1 MSGEPSMS
9 PLALAHGHVAAREP
23 LAPEHPHAG
32 YALEVRDLT
41 AGYDGAPP
49 AIEGITLRVPIGEL
63 MGLIGPNGAGKS
75 TLFKAIMGLLRPTSG
90 EVLAFG
96 RPVRE
101 ARAEIAYMPQIEEV
115 DWAFPVSV
123 FDVVVMGR
131 YRGFRPFARWSR
143 EDREAAMTAIERVG
157 LTAFAGRQAGALS
170 GGQRRRVLM
179 ARSIA
184 RGARLLLLDEPFAGL
199 DAAVQ
204 HDLLE
209 ILDGLANEG
218 RSVLLATHDLSCVA
232 SSCDEAACL
241 NRRIIAAGPAAE
253 VLTERV
259 LTETFQRHL
268 LTIPTAGDLLRVATD
283 EHAPTSRV
291 ASEGDQP

>member
-1 MSGEPSMS
+1 MTSDASASAPVS
-9 PLALAHGHVAAREP
+9 GHVPARER
-23 LAPEHPHAG
+23 LAAEHPHG
-32 YALEVRDLT
+32 SYALEVRGLT

-49 AIEGITLRVPIGEL
+49 AIEDITFRVPTGEL

-75 TLFKAIMGLLRPTSG
+75 TLFKSIMGLMQPTRG

-101 ARAEIAYMPQIEEV
+101 ARADIAYMPQIEEV
-115 DWAFPVSV
+115 DWEFPVSV

-131 YRGFRPFARWSR
+131 YYGFRPFARWTR
-143 EDREAAMTAIERVG
+143 EDREAAMDAIERVG
-157 LTAFAGRQAGALS
+157 LGAFTHRQASALS

-218 RSVLLATHDLSCVA
+218 RSVLVATHDLSCVA

-241 NRRIIAAGPAAE
+241 NRRIIAAGPTSE
-253 VLTERV
+253 VLTESV

-268 LTIPTAGDLLRVATD
+268 LTIPTVGEALRVASD
-283 EHAPTSRV
+283 EHGVRGGV
-291 ASEGDQP
+291 Q

>member
-1 MSGEPSMS
+1 MARDTSTPPQTAGH
-9 PLALAHGHVAAREP
+9 AHVPAREP
-23 LAPEHPHAG
+23 LAPEHAHAG
-32 YALEVRDLT
+32 YALEVRNLT

-49 AIEGITLRVPIGEL
+49 AIEGISFRVPTGEL

-75 TLFKAIMGLLRPTSG
+75 TLFKSIMGLMKPTHG

-96 RPVRE
+96 RPVAE
-101 ARAEIAYMPQIEEV
+101 ARADIAYMPQIEEV

-131 YRGFRPFARWSR
+131 YMGFRPFARWSR
-143 EDREAAMTAIERVG
+143 EDREAAMAAIERVG
-157 LTAFAGRQAGALS
+157 LAPFAHRQAGALS

-209 ILDGLANEG
+209 ILDGLASEG
-218 RSVLLATHDLSCVA
+218 QSVLVATHDLSCVA
-232 SSCDEAACL
+232 SSCDEAVCL
-241 NRRIIAAGPAAE
+241 NRRIVAAGPTSE

-259 LTETFQRHL
+259 LSETFQRHL
-268 LTIPTAGDLLRVATD
+268 LTIPTVGELLRVATD
-283 EHAPTSRV
+283 EHLPDG
-291 ASEGDQP
+291 EGRHA

>member
-1 MSGEPSMS
+1 MARDTSM
-9 PLALAHGHVAAREP
+9 PPRTAAHVPAREP
-23 LAPEHPHAG
+23 LAPEHPHIS
-32 YALEVRDLT
+32 YALEVRGLT

-49 AIEGITLRVPIGEL
+49 AIEDITFRVPTGEL

-75 TLFKAIMGLLRPTSG
+75 TLFKSIMGLLQPRRG

-96 RPVRE
+96 KPVRE
-101 ARAEIAYMPQIEEV
+101 ARADIAYMPQIEEV
-115 DWAFPVSV
+115 DWDFPASV

-131 YRGFRPFARWSR
+131 YFGFRPFARWTR
-143 EDREAAMTAIERVG
+143 EDREAAMAAIERVG
-157 LTAFAGRQAGALS
+157 LAPFATRQAGQLS

-209 ILDGLANEG
+209 ILDALASEG
-218 RSVLLATHDLSCVA
+218 RSVLVATHDLSCVA
-232 SSCDEAACL
+232 ASCDEAACL
-241 NRRIIAAGPAAE
+241 NRRIIAAGPTAE

-268 LTIPTAGDLLRVATD
+268 LTIPTIGDLLRVATD
-283 EHAPTSRV
+283 EHVGSR
-291 ASEGDQP
+291 AHDEEPS

>member
-1 MSGEPSMS
+1 MARDPSTLS
-9 PLALAHGHVAAREP
+9 SAIGQAHVPAREP
-23 LAPEHPHAG
+23 LAPEHAHAS
-32 YALEVRDLT
+32 YALEVRGLT

-49 AIEGITLRVPIGEL
+49 AIEDISFRVPTGEL

-75 TLFKAIMGLLRPTSG
+75 TLFKAIMGLMRPARG

-101 ARAEIAYMPQIEEV
+101 ARGDIAYMPQIEEV
-115 DWAFPVSV
+115 DWSFPVSV
-123 FDVVVMGR
+123 FDVVIMGR
-131 YRGFRPFARWSR
+131 YAGFRPFGRWTAA
-143 EDREAAMTAIERVG
+143 DRVAALEAIDRVG
-157 LTAFAGRQAGALS
+157 LGAFIHRQTGALS

-218 RSVLLATHDLSCVA
+218 RSVLIATHDLSCVA

-241 NRRIIAAGPAAE
+241 NRRIIAAGPTAE
-253 VLTERV
+253 VLTEQV

-268 LTIPTAGDLLRVATD
+268 LTIPTAGEALRVVED
-283 EHAPTSRV
+283 EHVPSR
-291 ASEGDQP
+291 GRGNP

>member
-1 MSGEPSMS
+1 MSWDASTP
-9 PLALAHGHVAAREP
+9 PLVVGRSHVPARQRLAAQ
-23 LAPEHPHAG
+23 HPHAG

-49 AIEGITLRVPIGEL
+49 AIEGITFRVPSGEL

-75 TLFKAIMGLLRPTSG
+75 TLFKAIMGLLRPTRG

-96 RPVRE
+96 RPVHE

-115 DWAFPVSV
+115 EWGFPVSV

-131 YRGFRPFARWSR
+131 YTGFRPFGRWSR
-143 EDREAAMTAIERVG
+143 EDRAAAMAAIERVG
-157 LTAFAGRQAGALS
+157 LAPFAQRQAGALS

-241 NRRIIAAGPAAE
+241 NRRIIAAGPTAE

-283 EHAPTSRV
+283 EHIPTSGV
-291 ASEGDQP
+291 VSEGDQL

>member
-1 MSGEPSMS
+1 MARDTSTHAEDTAP
-9 PLALAHGHVAAREP
+9 AARRHVPAREP
-23 LAPEHPHAG
+23 LAAAHPHAG

-41 AGYDGAPP
+41 AGYEGAPP
-49 AIEGITLRVPIGEL
+49 AIEDITFRVPTGEL

-75 TLFKAIMGLLRPTSG
+75 TLFKAIMGLITPVRG
-90 EVLAFG
+90 EALAFG

-101 ARAEIAYMPQIEEV
+101 ARSDIAYMPQIEEV
-115 DWAFPVSV
+115 DWDFPVSV
-123 FDVVVMGR
+123 FDVVLMGR
-131 YRGFRPFARWSR
+131 YQGFRPFGRWTR
-143 EDREAAMTAIERVG
+143 QDREAAMTAIERVG
-157 LTAFAGRQAGALS
+157 LGPVAQRQAGQLS

-209 ILDGLANEG
+209 ILDSLAAEG

-232 SSCDEAACL
+232 TSCDEAACL
-241 NRRIIAAGPAAE
+241 NRRIIAAGPTSE

-268 LTIPTAGDLLRVATD
+268 LTIPTVGEALRVVSD
-283 EHAPTSRV
+283 EHLG
-291 ASEGDQP
+291 SEQEPGR

>member
-1 MSGEPSMS
+1 MSREPSV
-9 PLALAHGHVAAREP
+9 PLLSLAGEHVPARERLAAR
-23 LAPEHPHAG
+23 HPHAG

-41 AGYDGAPP
+41 AGYDGEPP
-49 AIEGITLRVPIGEL
+49 AIEGITFRVPIGEL

-75 TLFKAIMGLLRPTSG
+75 TLFKAIMGLIHPTSG

-101 ARAEIAYMPQIEEV
+101 ERAEIAYMPQIEEV

-143 EDREAAMTAIERVG
+143 EDREVAMAAIERVG
-157 LTAFAGRQAGALS
+157 LAPFARRQAGALS

-204 HDLLE
+204 HDLLA
-209 ILDGLANEG
+209 ILDGLASEG
-218 RSVLLATHDLSCVA
+218 RSVLVATHDLSCVA

-241 NRRIIAAGPAAE
+241 NRRIIAAGPTAE

-259 LTETFQRHL
+259 LTETFQRHF
-268 LTIPTAGDLLRVATD
+268 LTIPTVGDLLRVATD
-283 EHAPTSRV
+283 EHMPARESK
-291 ASEGDQP
+291 SGEGPR

>member
-1 MSGEPSMS
+1 
-9 PLALAHGHVAAREP
+9 HVPAREP
-23 LAPEHPHAG
+23 LAPEHPHSG

-49 AIEGITLRVPIGEL
+49 AIEGITFSVPTGEL

-75 TLFKAIMGLLRPTSG
+75 TLFKSIMGLMKPTRG

-101 ARAEIAYMPQIEEV
+101 ARADIAYMPQIEEV

-123 FDVVVMGR
+123 FDVVLMGR
-131 YRGFRPFARWSR
+131 YTGFRPFARWTH
-143 EDREAAMTAIERVG
+143 EDREAAMAAIERVG
-157 LTAFAGRQAGALS
+157 LAAFTHRQVGALS

-209 ILDGLANEG
+209 ILDALAGEG
-218 RSVLLATHDLSCVA
+218 RSVLIATHDLSCVA
-232 SSCDEAACL
+232 SSCDEAVCL
-241 NRRIIAAGPAAE
+241 NRRIIAAGPTSA

-268 LTIPTAGDLLRVATD
+268 LTIRTVGEALRIAAD
-283 EHAPTSRV
+283 EHLPSAGGEDAP
-291 ASEGDQP
+291 

>member
-1 MSGEPSMS
+1 MARDALTAPS
-9 PLALAHGHVAAREP
+9 GHVPAREP
-23 LAPEHPHAG
+23 LAPQHPHAA
-32 YALEVRDLT
+32 YALEVRGLT

-49 AIEGITLRVPIGEL
+49 AIEGITFRVPVGEL

-75 TLFKAIMGLLRPTSG
+75 TLFKSIMGLLHPTAG
-90 EVLAFG
+90 EALAFG

-131 YRGFRPFARWSR
+131 YRGFRPFGRWTAA
-143 EDREAAMTAIERVG
+143 DREAAMAAIERVG
-157 LTAFAGRQAGALS
+157 LVPFAKRHAGALS

-199 DAAVQ
+199 DAGVQ

-209 ILDGLANEG
+209 VLDGLAHEG
-218 RSVLLATHDLSCVA
+218 RSVLIATHDLSCVA
-232 SSCDEAACL
+232 SSCDEAVCL
-241 NRRIIAAGPAAE
+241 NRRIIAAGPTAE

-259 LTETFQRHL
+259 LAETFQRHL
-268 LTIPTAGDLLRVATD
+268 LAIPSVGDLIRVATD
-283 EHAPTSRV
+283 EHVPA
-291 ASEGDQP
+291 EGRDEP